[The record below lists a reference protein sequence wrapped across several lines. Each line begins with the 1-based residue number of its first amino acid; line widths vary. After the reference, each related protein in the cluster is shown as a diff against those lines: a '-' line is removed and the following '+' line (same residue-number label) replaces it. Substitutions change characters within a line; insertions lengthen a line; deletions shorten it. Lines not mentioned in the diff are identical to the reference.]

1 MPRNSR
7 TEAIRRRRARALP
20 TSAEEQ
26 TSMRITH
33 LPRRHIRALALHT
46 VTVGGGE

>member
-1 MPRNSR
+1 MS
-7 TEAIRRRRARALP
+7 
-20 TSAEEQ
+20 EQ
-26 TSMRITH
+26 TIPAPRLGRGYTDPVEYATH